1 MERFDENTGSLIL
14 FGLLLIFLGLSLTV
28 FKEDKIEDSLQRA
41 TIKLPNNEIVTG
53 KIEEWTTYDDKDT
66 VND

>member
-28 FKEDKIEDSLQRA
+28 FKEDKIEEPLQKA
-41 TIKLPNNEIVTG
+41 TIKLPNNEIVT
-53 KIEEWTTYDDKDT
+53 

>member
-1 MERFDENTGSLIL
+1 MERFEENTGSLIL

-28 FKEDKIEDSLQRA
+28 FKEDKKEDKVEDSLQKVI
-41 TIKLPNNEIVTG
+41 IKLPNNEIVT
-53 KIEEWTTYDDKDT
+53 